1 MYVAHKTTQ
10 PVIYKSEGEFVMNM
24 FIQIVE
30 PVQETNRMRKE
41 QLVCSFFSVRERD
54 RREELVS
61 GK

>member
-1 MYVAHKTTQ
+1 M
-10 PVIYKSEGEFVMNM
+10 IYKSEVECVMNM
-24 FIQIVE
+24 FVQIVE

-41 QLVCSFFSVRERD
+41 QLVCSFFPVRERG